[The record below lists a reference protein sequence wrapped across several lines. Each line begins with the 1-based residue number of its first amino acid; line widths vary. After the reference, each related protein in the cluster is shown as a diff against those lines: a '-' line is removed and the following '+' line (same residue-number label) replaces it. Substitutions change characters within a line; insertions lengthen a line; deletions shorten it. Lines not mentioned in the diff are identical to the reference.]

1 MILSTGIAIGS
12 IILSAITYTSAS
24 LFGTVVIEDT
34 EEEKKEKILKKAGI
48 SSSVSSSSNSGI
60 VSSNI
65 ASNSNKSLSADML
78 NAISDKSGGSLM
90 VELEIMHKS
99 LNSFKLTQFAYWYM
113 TNYNARKIPA
123 TKEEKEFINSISF
136 AAGYGCIYPEEVPK
150 TLDTYDITKASKY
163 CKNEELLIIPKEIE
177 DHIFTQEFQD
187 AWKAKKAREVTSVNM
202 PLIEQQNN
210 YMPNRLV
217 TFNPVQKT
225 DETLLIP
232 QQPEGMSDYDFIR
245 LNSAFGI
252 EGVPNADHFYYSYTD
267 QKTPLLNVVRN
278 TISGATNQY
287 VVDMGDVLGGT
298 GISLL
303 GSYMLPNGNVDYAFV
318 NARTEINTVRKIL
331 TNPFYLLNDVELQ
344 RANDNMYF
352 GNIYK
357 YIDFHTTPWLDEVLR
372 KLDERAKLKR
382 ILNNVNKILHT
393 IGQGRKGVP
402 RVRFVE
408 FKSVDD
414 FVLISDQ
421 YVKSPL
427 HWLGESTGK
436 YMLNS
441 LTIYCKTD
449 KYGNTKYKASYLN
462 TESIELLPCLSQH
475 YLPTPTI

>member
-34 EEEKKEKILKKAGI
+34 EEDKKEKILKKAGI
-48 SSSVSSSSNSGI
+48 SSSGSIVTTNSSSI
-60 VSSNI
+60 VS
-65 ASNSNKSLSADML
+65 SNSNKSLSADML

-150 TLDTYDITKASKY
+150 TLDSYDITKASKF

-187 AWKAKKAREVTSVNM
+187 AWKAKKAREVTSVNI

-217 TFNPVQKT
+217 TFNPVRNT
-225 DETLLIP
+225 DETLLTP

-303 GSYMLPNGNVDYAFV
+303 GSYMLPNGTVDYAFV

-331 TNPFYLLNDVELQ
+331 SNPFYLLNNAELE
-344 RANDNMYF
+344 RVSDNMYF
-352 GNIYK
+352 GGNLYK
-357 YIDFHTTPWLDEVLR
+357 YIDFHNTPWLDEVLR

-382 ILNNVNKILHT
+382 ILNNVSRILHT

-427 HWLGESTGK
+427 HWLNESTGK

-449 KYGNTKYKASYLN
+449 KYGNTKYKVSYLN

-475 YLPTPTI
+475 YLPAPTI

>member
-24 LFGTVVIEDT
+24 IFGTVVIEDT
-34 EEEKKEKILKKAGI
+34 EEDKKEKILKKAGI
-48 SSSVSSSSNSGI
+48 SSSSSIVSSNNT
-60 VSSNI
+60 SNI

-150 TLDTYDITKASKY
+150 TLDTYDIRKASRY

-187 AWKAKKAREVTSVNM
+187 AWKAKKAREVTSVNI

-287 VVDMGDVLGGT
+287 IVDMGDVLGGT

-303 GSYMLPNGNVDYAFV
+303 GSYMLPNGNIDYAFV
-318 NARTEINTVRKIL
+318 NARTEINTVRKLL
-331 TNPFYLLNDVELQ
+331 TNPFYLLNGAELEKVS
-344 RANDNMYF
+344 DNMYF
-352 GNIYK
+352 GGHIYK
-357 YIDFHTTPWLDEVLR
+357 YIDFHNTPWLDEVLR
-372 KLDERAKLKR
+372 KLDERAKMKR
-382 ILNNVNKILHT
+382 ILNNVIRILHT
-393 IGQGRKGVP
+393 IGQGRKGIP

-427 HWLGESTGK
+427 HWLDESTGR

-475 YLPTPTI
+475 YLPTPAI